1 MKRTSSSGLAGMPC
15 AVAAGGIMLAAAV
28 GFTPNAVTPLPPAP
42 IPHLQEPQDTVS
54 FAKQILPIFQNRCAK
69 CHGAEDENGEVRTE
83 VSLSLLEYERVMV
96 GSEFG
101 TVIEAGDPDG
111 SFLLDMITAG
121 DMPPEGEGDKVP
133 EEGDRADQD
142 LDRAGGVEQLR
153 EPPRMPAA
161 GVTSCS
167 AASARPPSPAAA
179 LQRRS
184 GRSPPPGS
192 RD

>member
-28 GFTPNAVTPLPPAP
+28 GFTPNAVT
-42 IPHLQEPQDTVS
+42 HLQEPQDTVS
-54 FAKQILPIFQNRCAK
+54 FSKQILPIFQNRCAK

-133 EEGDRADQD
+133 EEEIALIRTWI
-142 LDRAGGVEQLR
+142 EQ
-153 EPPRMPAA
+153 
-161 GVTSCS
+161 G
-167 AASARPPSPAAA
+167 A
-179 LQRRS
+179 LNN
-184 GRSPPPGS
+184 
-192 RD
+192 